1 VSGFGGAFA
10 AAIIG
15 LIFTMA
21 FSAVTKLY
29 VNDLAIHSIDAER
42 VPALSLPSVGTGEI
56 NSTYVFLVNVTMDG
70 GKSIRCDSLYLSDVF
85 VVYYSSGTKLT
96 KRVEMG
102 SGTDEWSIRRVLVGD
117 REGELVNPLDAVSHT
132 GMWDPGE
139 TLELNITTSMPIDV
153 NLWYFSMTVVD
164 GGTCSKTFG

>member
-1 VSGFGGAFA
+1 MSGFGGAFA

-29 VNDLAIHSIDAER
+29 INDLAIHSIDAET
-42 VPALSLPSVGTGEI
+42 VPTRSLPGIGTGSI
-56 NSTYVFLVNVTMDG
+56 NSTHVFLVNVTMDG
-70 GKSIRCDSLYLSDVF
+70 GRSVRCDDLHLSDVF
-85 VVYYSSGTKLT
+85 IVYYSSGTKVT

-102 SGTDEWSIRRVLVGD
+102 SGADEWSIHRVLVGN
-117 REGELVNPLDAVSHT
+117 REGELVNPMDTTAQT

-139 TLELNITTSMPIDV
+139 TLELNITTSLPIDID
-153 NLWYFSMTVVD
+153 LWHFSMTVVD
-164 GGTCSKTFG
+164 GGTCSRTFG